1 MDLLLLCV
9 MLQLMDYKLKWS
21 ESQTELQQQLKAA
34 KKVYNLGI
42 FSDSLYTGRYYS
54 MHALV
59 RIMYCP

>member
-1 MDLLLLCV
+1 

-42 FSDSLYTGRYYS
+42 FSVVYIPVGIIACMS
-54 MHALV
+54 LV

>member
-1 MDLLLLCV
+1 

-54 MHALV
+54 MHVLS
-59 RIMYCP
+59 